1 MNLQLILSGVGGQ
14 GILFATRIFSELALE
29 QGYHVI
35 GSETHGMAQR
45 GGSVISHLK
54 IGDYS
59 SPLVRQGT
67 ADILL
72 SFDRD
77 EAYRTL
83 GFLKRGGSCF
93 VNSLKE
99 DFWDPGIKGYL
110 EKNEIRAYS
119 FPADKVAL
127 ALGAP
132 WSANLALIGY
142 AVRLSGLRAE
152 PQSKPHDEALS
163 APDVPFTYEDVRET
177 IVRVSPS
184 RFRDVNLQAFDT
196 GYRGEKSI
204 PPKACP
210 EQGRRV
216 GGDLGGAQ

>member
-1 MNLQLILSGVGGQ
+1 LKPRFNEEAGMNLQLILSGVGGQ
-14 GILFATRIFSELALE
+14 GILFSTGIFTTLALE
-29 QGYHVI
+29 KGYNVI

-77 EAYRTL
+77 EVYRTL
-83 GFLKRGGSCF
+83 GFLKRGGLCF
-93 VNSLKE
+93 VNSPKE
-99 DFWDPGIKGYL
+99 DFWDAGMKDYL

-132 WSANLALIGY
+132 RSANLALIGY
-142 AVRLSGLRAE
+142 ALSV
-152 PQSKPHDEALS
+152 
-163 APDVPFTYEDVRET
+163 PDVPFTYEDIKET
-177 IVRVSPS
+177 IVRVSPP
-184 RFRDVNLQAFDT
+184 RFRDANLSAFET
-196 GYRGEKSI
+196 GYRGE
-204 PPKACP
+204 
-210 EQGRRV
+210 R
-216 GGDLGGAQ
+216 

>member
-14 GILFATRIFSELALE
+14 GILFSTRIFTTLALE
-29 QGYHVI
+29 KGYNVV

-59 SPLVRQGT
+59 SPLVRKGT

-77 EAYRTL
+77 EVYRTL
-83 GFLKRGGSCF
+83 GFLKRGGLCF
-93 VNSLKE
+93 VNSPKE
-99 DFWDPGIKGYL
+99 DFWDAGVKDYL

-132 WSANLALIGY
+132 RSANLALIGY
-142 AVRLSGLRAE
+142 ALSV
-152 PQSKPHDEALS
+152 
-163 APDVPFTYEDVRET
+163 PDVPFTYEDIKET

-196 GYRGEKSI
+196 GYRGEKNI

-216 GGDLGGAQ
+216 GGDQEEHK

>member
-1 MNLQLILSGVGGQ
+1 MLVTRASLLKPRLNEEAGMNLQLILSGVGGQ
-14 GILFATRIFSELALE
+14 GILFATRIFSALALE
-29 QGYHVI
+29 QGYNVI

-54 IGDYS
+54 IGEYS
-59 SPLVRQGT
+59 SPLVRKGT

-83 GFLKRGGSCF
+83 GFLKRGGLCF
-93 VNSLKE
+93 VNSPKE

-119 FPADKVAL
+119 FPADKVGL

-132 WSANLALIGY
+132 RSANLALIGY
-142 AVRLSGLRAE
+142 ALSV
-152 PQSKPHDEALS
+152 
-163 APDVPFTYEDVRET
+163 PDVPFTYEDVKET
-177 IVRVSPS
+177 IVRVSPP

-204 PPKACP
+204 PPK
-210 EQGRRV
+210 V
-216 GGDLGGAQ
+216 GGDRGGAQ

>member
-1 MNLQLILSGVGGQ
+1 LKPRFNEEAGMNLQLILSGVGGQ
-14 GILFATRIFSELALE
+14 GILFSTRIFTTLALE
-29 QGYHVI
+29 KGYNVI

-77 EAYRTL
+77 EVYRTL
-83 GFLKRGGSCF
+83 GFLKRGGLCF
-93 VNSLKE
+93 VNSPKE
-99 DFWDPGIKGYL
+99 DFWDARVKDYL
-110 EKNEIRAYS
+110 EENEIMACS

-132 WSANLALIGY
+132 RSANLALIGY
-142 AVRLSGLRAE
+142 ALSV
-152 PQSKPHDEALS
+152 
-163 APDVPFTYEDVRET
+163 PDVPFTYEDIKET
-177 IVRVSPS
+177 IVRVSPP

-196 GYRGEKSI
+196 GYRREKSI
-204 PPKACP
+204 EP
-210 EQGRRV
+210 
-216 GGDLGGAQ
+216 GGHK

>member
-14 GILFATRIFSELALE
+14 GILFATRIFSTLALE
-29 QGYHVI
+29 QGYNVI

-54 IGDYS
+54 VGDYS

-67 ADILL
+67 ADLLL

-83 GFLKRGGSCF
+83 GFLKRGGLCF
-93 VNSLKE
+93 VNSPKE
-99 DFWDPGIKGYL
+99 DFWDPSIKGYL

-132 WSANLALIGY
+132 RSANLALIGY
-142 AVRLSGLRAE
+142 ALSVPG
-152 PQSKPHDEALS
+152 
-163 APDVPFTYEDVRET
+163 VPFTYEDIRET
-177 IVRVSPS
+177 IVRVSPP
-184 RFRDVNLQAFDT
+184 RFRDVNLTAFDT

-204 PPKACP
+204 PPK
-210 EQGRRV
+210 V
-216 GGDLGGAQ
+216 GGDRGGAQ

>member
-29 QGYHVI
+29 QGYNVI

-72 SFDRD
+72 SLDRD

-83 GFLKRGGSCF
+83 GFLKKGGLCF
-93 VNSLKE
+93 VNSPKE

-132 WSANLALIGY
+132 RSANLALIGY
-142 AVRLSGLRAE
+142 ALSVPG
-152 PQSKPHDEALS
+152 
-163 APDVPFTYEDVRET
+163 VPFTYEDIKET
-177 IVRVSPS
+177 IVRVSPP
-184 RFRDVNLQAFDT
+184 RFRNVNLQAFDT

-204 PPKACP
+204 PPRACP

-216 GGDLGGAQ
+216 GGD

>member
-14 GILFATRIFSELALE
+14 GILFSTRIFSALALE
-29 QGYHVI
+29 KGYNVI

-54 IGDYS
+54 IGDHS
-59 SPLVRQGT
+59 SPLVRKGT

-72 SFDRD
+72 AFDRD

-83 GFLKRGGSCF
+83 GFLKKGGLCF
-93 VNSLKE
+93 VNSPQE
-99 DFWDPGIKGYL
+99 GFWDPDIKGYL
-110 EKNEIRAYS
+110 EKSEIRAYS

-132 WSANLALIGY
+132 RSANLALIGY
-142 AVRLSGLRAE
+142 ALNV
-152 PQSKPHDEALS
+152 
-163 APDVPFTYEDVRET
+163 PDVPFTYEDIRET
-177 IVRVSPS
+177 IVRVSPP

-204 PPKACP
+204 PPKV
-210 EQGRRV
+210 GRDRE
-216 GGDLGGAQ
+216 GAQ

>member
-1 MNLQLILSGVGGQ
+1 MNLQMILSGVGGQ
-14 GILFATRIFSELALE
+14 GILFSTRIFTTLALE
-29 QGYHVI
+29 QGYNVI

-83 GFLKRGGSCF
+83 SFLKRGGLCF
-93 VNSLKE
+93 VNSPKE

-132 WSANLALIGY
+132 RSANLALIGY
-142 AVRLSGLRAE
+142 TLSV
-152 PQSKPHDEALS
+152 
-163 APDVPFTYEDVRET
+163 PDVPFTYEDIRET
-177 IVRVSPS
+177 IVRVSPP
-184 RFRDVNLQAFDT
+184 RFRDVNLRAFDT

-204 PPKACP
+204 PPQACP

-216 GGDLGGAQ
+216 GRDRGRAQ

>member
-1 MNLQLILSGVGGQ
+1 MDLQLILSGVGGQ
-14 GILFATRIFSELALE
+14 GILFATRIFSTLGLA
-29 QGYHVI
+29 QGYNVI

-72 SFDRD
+72 SLDRD

-83 GFLKRGGSCF
+83 GFLKRGGFCF
-93 VNSLKE
+93 VNSPKE

-132 WSANLALIGY
+132 RSANLVLIGY
-142 AVRLSGLRAE
+142 ALSV
-152 PQSKPHDEALS
+152 
-163 APDVPFTYEDVRET
+163 PDVPFTYEDVKET
-177 IVRVSPS
+177 IVRVSPP

-204 PPKACP
+204 PPQACP

-216 GGDLGGAQ
+216 GGDRGGAQ

>member
-29 QGYHVI
+29 QGYNVI

-67 ADILL
+67 ADLLL
-72 SFDRD
+72 SFDQD

-83 GFLKRGGSCF
+83 GFLKKGGLCF
-93 VNSLKE
+93 VNSPKE
-99 DFWDPGIKGYL
+99 NFWDPGINGYL
-110 EKNEIRAYS
+110 EKNEIEAYS

-132 WSANLALIGY
+132 RSANLGLIGY
-142 AVRLSGLRAE
+142 ALSV
-152 PQSKPHDEALS
+152 
-163 APDVPFTYEDVRET
+163 PDVPFTYEDIRET

-204 PPKACP
+204 PPK
-210 EQGRRV
+210 V
-216 GGDLGGAQ
+216 GGDRGGA

>member
-14 GILFATRIFSELALE
+14 GILFSTRIFTTLALE
-29 QGYHVI
+29 KGYNVI

-59 SPLVRQGT
+59 SPLVRKGT

-72 SFDRD
+72 SFDQD

-83 GFLKRGGSCF
+83 DFLKRGGLFF
-93 VNSLKE
+93 VNSPKN

-110 EKNEIRAYS
+110 EKNEIRAYN

-132 WSANLALIGY
+132 RSANLALIGY
-142 AVRLSGLRAE
+142 TLSV
-152 PQSKPHDEALS
+152 
-163 APDVPFTYEDVRET
+163 PDVPFTYEDIRKT
-177 IVRVSPS
+177 IERVSPP
-184 RFRDVNLQAFDT
+184 RFRDANLSAFEI
-196 GYRGEKSI
+196 GYRGE
-204 PPKACP
+204 
-210 EQGRRV
+210 R
-216 GGDLGGAQ
+216 

>member
-1 MNLQLILSGVGGQ
+1 MDLQLILSGVGGQ
-14 GILFATRIFSELALE
+14 GILFATRIFSTLALE
-29 QGYHVI
+29 QGYNVI

-83 GFLKRGGSCF
+83 GYLKRGGLCF

-99 DFWDPGIKGYL
+99 DFWGPGIKGYL

-132 WSANLALIGY
+132 RSANLALIGY
-142 AVRLSGLRAE
+142 ALSV
-152 PQSKPHDEALS
+152 
-163 APDVPFTYEDVRET
+163 PDVPFTYEDIKET
-177 IVRVSPS
+177 IVRVSPP

-204 PPKACP
+204 PPK
-210 EQGRRV
+210 V
-216 GGDLGGAQ
+216 GGDRGGAQ

>member
-14 GILFATRIFSELALE
+14 GILFATSIFSELALE
-29 QGYHVI
+29 QGYNVI

-83 GFLKRGGSCF
+83 GFLKKGGLCF
-93 VNSLKE
+93 VNSPKE

-110 EKNEIRAYS
+110 EKNEVRAYS

-127 ALGAP
+127 NLGAP
-132 WSANLALIGY
+132 RSANLALIGY
-142 AVRLSGLRAE
+142 ALSV
-152 PQSKPHDEALS
+152 
-163 APDVPFTYEDVRET
+163 PDVPFTYEDVKET
-177 IVRVSPS
+177 IVQVSPP

-204 PPKACP
+204 PPK
-210 EQGRRV
+210 V
-216 GGDLGGAQ
+216 GGDRGGAQ

>member
-14 GILFATRIFSELALE
+14 GILFSTRIFSELALE
-29 QGYHVI
+29 KGYNVI

-67 ADILL
+67 ADLL
-72 SFDRD
+72 FAFDRD

-83 GFLKRGGSCF
+83 GFLKRGGLCF
-93 VNSLKE
+93 VNSPKE

-127 ALGAP
+127 ALGVP
-132 WSANLALIGY
+132 RSANLALIGY
-142 AVRLSGLRAE
+142 ALSV
-152 PQSKPHDEALS
+152 
-163 APDVPFTYEDVRET
+163 PDVPFTYEDVKET
-177 IVRVSPS
+177 ILRVTPP
-184 RFRDVNLQAFDT
+184 RFRDANLNAFDT
-196 GYRGEKSI
+196 GYREEK
-204 PPKACP
+204 
-210 EQGRRV
+210 
-216 GGDLGGAQ
+216 

>member
-1 MNLQLILSGVGGQ
+1 LKPRFNEEAGVNLQLILSGVGGQ
-14 GILFATRIFSELALE
+14 GILFATKIFSELALE
-29 QGYHVI
+29 QGYNVI

-54 IGDYS
+54 IGHYA

-83 GFLKRGGSCF
+83 GFLKKGGLCF
-93 VNSLKE
+93 VNSPKE
-99 DFWDPGIKGYL
+99 DFWDPGIKGHL

-132 WSANLALIGY
+132 RSANLALIGY
-142 AVRLSGLRAE
+142 ALSMPE
-152 PQSKPHDEALS
+152 
-163 APDVPFTYEDVRET
+163 VPFTYEDIKET
-177 IVRVSPS
+177 IMRVSPP

-216 GGDLGGAQ
+216 GGDRGGAQ

>member
-1 MNLQLILSGVGGQ
+1 MDLQMILSGVGGQ
-14 GILFATRIFSELALE
+14 GILFSTRIFTTLALE
-29 QGYHVI
+29 QGYNVI

-67 ADILL
+67 ADILF

-83 GFLKRGGSCF
+83 GFLKRGGLCF

-99 DFWDPGIKGYL
+99 DFWDAGIKGYL

-132 WSANLALIGY
+132 RSANLALIGY
-142 AVRLSGLRAE
+142 ALSV
-152 PQSKPHDEALS
+152 
-163 APDVPFTYEDVRET
+163 PDVPFTYEDVRET
-177 IVRVSPS
+177 IVRVSPP
-184 RFRDVNLQAFDT
+184 RFRDVNLKAFDT
-196 GYRGEKSI
+196 GYRGGKSI
-204 PPKACP
+204 PPKV
-210 EQGRRV
+210 GRDR
-216 GGDLGGAQ
+216 GGA

>member
-1 MNLQLILSGVGGQ
+1 MDLQLILSGVGGQ
-14 GILFATRIFSELALE
+14 GILFATRIFSTLGLA
-29 QGYHVI
+29 QGYNVI

-83 GFLKRGGSCF
+83 GFLK
-93 VNSLKE
+93 
-99 DFWDPGIKGYL
+99 
-110 EKNEIRAYS
+110 KNEIRAYS

-132 WSANLALIGY
+132 RSANLVLIGY
-142 AVRLSGLRAE
+142 ALSV
-152 PQSKPHDEALS
+152 
-163 APDVPFTYEDVRET
+163 PDVPFTYEDVKET
-177 IVRVSPS
+177 IVRVSPP
-184 RFRDVNLQAFDT
+184 RFRDVNLQAFDI

-216 GGDLGGAQ
+216 GGDRGGTQ